1 MLNSAAESE
10 IDDLGES
17 KLSKVDENS
26 PSNSTDS
33 QQFNSETTDCLVISN
48 ELYRIVEALDQEML
62 DIGSNSTAL
71 NAMTSLLLH
80 PLIRFHK
87 FRYMLGRQSH
97 KRVLGDLGTFTL
109 TQDEENIPQA
119 MAIYALHEP

>member
-10 IDDLGES
+10 TDDLGES

-62 DIGSNSTAL
+62 DIGSS
-71 NAMTSLLLH
+71 
-80 PLIRFHK
+80 K
-87 FRYMLGRQSH
+87 
-97 KRVLGDLGTFTL
+97 
-109 TQDEENIPQA
+109 
-119 MAIYALHEP
+119 